1 MQCEG
6 HMGTIFI
13 LGAGINRS
21 VQGPNGIMPPLA
33 GDFFRHVLHHPWL
46 GADFNHDNLSP
57 ILEFIFKYWRL
68 DRSQLAI
75 NNFDLEECFTLIEL
89 QRREAY
95 FKDDSDG
102 LKLISHIQY
111 LLTSLLLNYLSECE
125 HWIYNA
131 STFQEL
137 GRIILQT
144 SSGVLTF
151 NYDTLLE
158 SAIENASPPNKNALD
173 ALTRREQS
181 MAQRRVESSNIMRQ
195 QGLNEAETINKVY
208 DYDEVTDE
216 HIAFSFHQWNS
227 YLAYRVHFDEVALRI
242 PGLTRIVPGDQYYE
256 NLSNTLEYTPF
267 LKLHGSLGWFVH
279 SGYRIDGKR
288 LTADE
293 NVKEGKTVLR
303 RSSAHLNTPEIDYS
317 YAEVL
322 LPLILTPVLNKPYD
336 EHPVFQTIW
345 SEARKE
351 LEKCQKLV
359 IGGYSFPPTDFH
371 VRRLLR
377 EAFCENHLEE
387 LCVINPDTSVVP
399 LAKELC
405 NYQGSVLV
413 CSNLEEFIKKGI

>member
-1 MQCEG
+1 MS
-6 HMGTIFI
+6 TIFI
-13 LGAGINRS
+13 IGAGINRS
-21 VQGPNGIMPPLA
+21 VQGPDGIMPPLA
-33 GDFFRHVLHHPWL
+33 GDFFRQALRHPRL
-46 GADFNHDNLSP
+46 AEDFNQDQLSP
-57 ILEFIFKYWRL
+57 LMEFIYKYWRL
-68 DRSQLAI
+68 DRRQLEI
-75 NNFDLEECFTLIEL
+75 NNFDLEECYTLIEL
-89 QRREAY
+89 QRRESY

-102 LKLISHIQY
+102 LERTSHIQY
-111 LLTSLLLNYLSECE
+111 LLTSLLLDYLSECE

-131 STFQEL
+131 SAFQEL

-144 SSGVLTF
+144 NSGVLTF

-158 SAIENASPPNKNALD
+158 SVIENASPPNKNALE

-195 QGLNEAETINKVY
+195 QGLNEEEIINKVY
-208 DYDEVTDE
+208 DYDGVTDE
-216 HIAFSFHQWNS
+216 HIAYSFHQWNS
-227 YLAYRVHFDEVALRI
+227 YLAYRVRFDEVALRV
-242 PGLTRIVPGDQYYE
+242 PGLLRIVPGAQYYE
-256 NLSNTLEYTPF
+256 HPSNTLEHTPF

-279 SGYRIDGKR
+279 SGYRIDGER

-303 RSSAHLNTPEIDYS
+303 RSSARLNMPEIDYS

-345 SEARKE
+345 AEARKK
-351 LEKCQKLV
+351 LEKCHKLV

-377 EAFCENHLEE
+377 EAFCEHQLEE